1 MNRRLHCLL
10 AIPLISCGQ
19 DSSFTKL
26 LEPEPSA
33 EDTSAPPVEAI
44 EDVVPEDPDTCPD
57 NLYSAQLATVDEA
70 CKIEP
75 PTWRYT
81 PVIEWKMDRFDEESD
96 AVWSMFT
103 PMVGHLTDDDDD
115 VLVHEDVFRLQISVH
130 DSIRMHVSQSH
141 PQLNGYIEAHF

>member
-10 AIPLISCGQ
+10 AIHLISCGQ

-75 PTWRYT
+75 PT
-81 PVIEWKMDRFDEESD
+81 S
-96 AVWSMFT
+96 SSS
-103 PMVGHLTDDDDD
+103 VGQSECKSHTGS
-115 VLVHEDVFRLQISVH
+115 ET
-130 DSIRMHVSQSH
+130 SICVPPRSTATRTRE
-141 PQLNGYIEAHF
+141 PTCGRIRA